1 MNTTLLFGQC
11 VIAEKVQIH
20 RNTYTFTQIPCSQT
34 GEEPATHWF
43 CTMAGSEEKMM
54 SIYAKKNLSIMELE
68 VGPKEFL
75 NKWNL
80 KIIK

>member
-1 MNTTLLFGQC
+1 
-11 VIAEKVQIH
+11 
-20 RNTYTFTQIPCSQT
+20 
-34 GEEPATHWF
+34 
-43 CTMAGSEEKMM
+43 MAGSEELMM
-54 SIYAKKNLSIMELE
+54 SIYAKKNLSIMELK

>member
-1 MNTTLLFGQC
+1 MRINILT
-11 VIAEKVQIH
+11 ENDKVEQVREAWI
-20 RNTYTFTQIPCSQT
+20 NKNVMKIPCSST

-43 CTMAGSEEKMM
+43 CTMAGSEEKMN

-68 VGPKEFL
+68 IGPKEFL

-80 KIIK
+80 KIIR

>member
-1 MNTTLLFGQC
+1 
-11 VIAEKVQIH
+11 
-20 RNTYTFTQIPCSQT
+20 
-34 GEEPATHWF
+34 
-43 CTMAGSEEKMM
+43 M

>member
-1 MNTTLLFGQC
+1 MRINILT
-11 VIAEKVQIH
+11 ENDKVEQV
-20 RNTYTFTQIPCSQT
+20 REAWVNKNVMKIPCSST

-43 CTMAGSEEKMM
+43 CKMNY
-54 SIYAKKNLSIMELE
+54 IYAKKNLSIMELE
-68 VGPKEFL
+68 IGPKEFL